1 MMDQELVR
9 GEIDV
14 HGISSSLSDQSQA
27 LDYVASLVGGNLQL
41 ERPTSAQS
49 CIASD
54 GSDSDRGSVYS
65 DSCSVVAVTEHNH
78 LAASCSS
85 ERDQSTEESKL
96 LAGLRTS
103 NVENKFTRATAVVPN
118 TFTAPV
124 APPENNRKASMAPST
139 QRSVWQT
146 VPEKIIQLKRGLSVF
161 NVRHLTHGKPPL
173 PPAANSQ
180 LSNISLSYPYAI
192 DPSRPPH
199 YKVAADLAPADRPA
213 ATLSRLTQPRR
224 QDSSD
229 AEDEIGFIDA
239 MGEPWSNKMKA
250 FGKSVI
256 ATRRMT
262 QGSKKVQPPSKPQ
275 QDPETHFE
283 VEVEEER
290 SAVHLEPDENSRV
303 KPYNDQV
310 QEESHISAANVQ
322 PLTAAPVP
330 STPIIAASDEHVPA
344 PIVQADNRGLD
355 SVAISWQYQR
365 AVNPHFEC
373 LQEDD
378 SGSATSAIQHCWNVL
393 HGNECVIKG
402 LLPSMTYTIYV
413 VSNYAL
419 TQSQQPCEI
428 QAKSQ
433 PIRYTTLG
441 PPPAPQLKVVGADIC
456 QATLSWDTHG
466 QHKDIEI
473 QGFSVLVDGQPL
485 GGSLNKSIRQTVI
498 DNLQTGRT
506 VRVTVVSLSNHPV
519 GNSDPSNAIALI
531 GSFHLGSIL
540 GLCMDKL
547 RVQ

>member
-1 MMDQELVR
+1 MFCVLFATNHHHTQFPVIDLATSRTRYSDDMMDQELVR

-41 ERPTSAQS
+41 ERPTTAQS

-239 MGEPWSNKMKA
+239 MGGRSHTITPCLHHNSPKA
-250 FGKSVI
+250 CDVSRAEDIHKPSHTVLSTLSLSVFSLVCFL
-256 ATRRMT
+256 MFLNLL
-262 QGSKKVQPPSKPQ
+262 SSV
-275 QDPETHFE
+275 
-283 VEVEEER
+283 
-290 SAVHLEPDENSRV
+290 LEQS
-303 KPYNDQV
+303 
-310 QEESHISAANVQ
+310 
-322 PLTAAPVP
+322 
-330 STPIIAASDEHVPA
+330 
-344 PIVQADNRGLD
+344 
-355 SVAISWQYQR
+355 
-365 AVNPHFEC
+365 
-373 LQEDD
+373 
-378 SGSATSAIQHCWNVL
+378 
-393 HGNECVIKG
+393 
-402 LLPSMTYTIYV
+402 LLSL
-413 VSNYAL
+413 YAL
-419 TQSQQPCEI
+419 NHSVCI
-428 QAKSQ
+428 F
-433 PIRYTTLG
+433 
-441 PPPAPQLKVVGADIC
+441 
-456 QATLSWDTHG
+456 SWVYRR
-466 QHKDIEI
+466 II
-473 QGFSVLVDGQPL
+473 
-485 GGSLNKSIRQTVI
+485 
-498 DNLQTGRT
+498 
-506 VRVTVVSLSNHPV
+506 
-519 GNSDPSNAIALI
+519 
-531 GSFHLGSIL
+531 
-540 GLCMDKL
+540 
-547 RVQ
+547 